1 MSKDRDGIDRPHG
14 APGGENPR
22 DASFQ
27 DRLAAARR
35 KQGLDPGEDGKEG
48 KPSGTGLSPSQGN
61 ALGMGMRVGVELVS
75 ALAVAVAIG
84 WGLDEW
90 LGTRPFLLMLFFVLG
105 GAAGVANVW
114 RLVSPPRRPPGRNG

>member
-1 MSKDRDGIDRPHG
+1 
-14 APGGENPR
+14 
-22 DASFQ
+22 
-27 DRLAAARR
+27 
-35 KQGLDPGEDGKEG
+35 
-48 KPSGTGLSPSQGN
+48 
-61 ALGMGMRVGVELVS
+61 MGMRVGVELVS